1 MQQIAFIGGGNM
13 ASALVAGLDGLAQMH
28 VVDLN
33 PAALAH
39 LAQTYG
45 VSTAGQIDAQV
56 AGYAVVLL
64 AVKPQNMREVALQLA
79 PFLGPEQLVIS
90 IAAGIR
96 AQDLSRWLGGH
107 QAIVRCMPNTPAL
120 IGKGMTGMFAAS
132 GVSDKQHV
140 MAEAIMRAV
149 GLTMWVEHE
158 DLIDVVTALSGS
170 GPAYV
175 FYFLEAMQQAGQALG
190 LSASQALVLAQ
201 QTFVGA
207 TQLALNANE
216 PLAVLRERVTSKGGT
231 TYAALTSMNT
241 AGVGAAIVAA
251 VQAAAA
257 RGHELGEEL
266 GKESEENREPAK
278 GAHA

>member
-13 ASALVAGLDGLAQMH
+13 ASALVAGLLGQAQMH

-33 PAALAH
+33 QEALAR
-39 LAQTYG
+39 LAQQYG

-56 AGYAVVLL
+56 ASYSVVLL

-79 PFLGPEQLVIS
+79 PFLGPQHLVIS

-96 AQDLSRWLGGH
+96 VQDLSRWLGGH
-107 QAIVRCMPNTPAL
+107 AAIVRCMPNTPAL
-120 IGKGMTGMFAAS
+120 IGRGMTGMFALA
-132 GVSDKQHV
+132 GVSSEQHT
-140 MAEAIMRAV
+140 MAEAIMHAV
-149 GLTMWVEHE
+149 GQTLWVEQEH
-158 DLIDVVTALSGS
+158 LIDAVTAVSGS

-175 FYFLEAMQQAGQALG
+175 FYFMEAMQQAGQDLG
-190 LSASQALVLAQ
+190 LSAGQALLLAQ

-207 TQLALNANE
+207 TQLALDAKE

-231 TYAALTSMNT
+231 TYAALTSMGSS
-241 AGVGAAIVAA
+241 GVGAAIVTA
-251 VQAAAA
+251 VKAAAA

-266 GKESEENREPAK
+266 GKDPEPGTDA
-278 GAHA
+278 